1 MRSRFFWCL
10 PVAGFADMATI
21 GLTACGGGNDGNE
34 SQGATA
40 LKSTDQQTM
49 EVLAVITP
57 AAAVPTDQ
65 FREIDA
71 GTSKDS
77 WAGHYKR
84 GFRSLSLV
92 DTISH
97 VNVVGLAG
105 APAVDCRAYRK
116 TPAFLHHAHR
126 FHKFEG
132 NRFRFKEPLMARLL
146 VLPRIGLHK

>member
-21 GLTACGGGNDGNE
+21 GLTACGGGNDGNDGNDGNE

-57 AAAVPTDQ
+57 AASAAVPTDK

-71 GTSKDS
+71 GNSEDS
-77 WAGHYKR
+77 CADHYR
-84 GFRSLSLV
+84 RVVWSLSLV

-116 TPAFLHHAHR
+116 TPAFFTSR
-126 FHKFEG
+126 TSV
-132 NRFRFKEPLMARLL
+132 P
-146 VLPRIGLHK
+146 